1 MRYIA
6 IMAMLLIIVS
16 GFVAACSKGDEEPV
30 AAEPEPSEE
39 EVEPEAAPEEEEEE
53 EEERGPFNPFTGLPA
68 PEESIARRP
77 IAVTMDNHPA
87 ARPQV
92 GLAEADLV
100 FEMLAEGG
108 LTRLMP
114 IYLQEA
120 PEVVGPVRSAR
131 SYLLD
136 LILGLDAVL
145 THCGAS
151 PGAYRQIE
159 NLKMEVF
166 NDLWGAGG
174 FFRDPSS
181 GASYEHT
188 LFSRIA
194 DIRPLMTERGFE
206 RDEVP
211 PPMWQFA
218 SDDLPHAEDAEVAD
232 EIAIRFPGFGYT
244 ASFKYEEEGKRYLR
258 FTSGAEHL
266 DRDTGEQLAASNVI
280 VMWVETR
287 LIPGDTEGRLE
298 MNLTGEGEGLVVMAG
313 RVRDIIWKKEDL
325 HSPLEFYEASGAN
338 LVVTAG
344 TTWIEIVPL
353 NGEVTVREMD

>member
-1 MRYIA
+1 MRYFA
-6 IMAMLLIIVS
+6 IVMTLLIIVS
-16 GFVAACSKGDEEPV
+16 GFLVACSKDEEPV
-30 AAEPEPSEE
+30 AAEPEPSD
-39 EVEPEAAPEEEEEE
+39 EVEPDAAPEDEEEEEE
-53 EEERGPFNPFTGLPA
+53 EDLGPFNPFTGLPA

-87 ARPQV
+87 ARPQA

-136 LILGLDAVL
+136 LILGLDAVMA
-145 THCGAS
+145 HCGAS

-159 NLKMEVF
+159 NLKMQVF

-206 RDEVP
+206 RDEIP

-218 SDDLPHAEDAEVAD
+218 SDVPHAEDAEVAD

-280 VMWVETR
+280 VMRVETR

-298 MNLTGEGEGLVVMAG
+298 MNLTGEGEGLVVMGG
-313 RVRDIIWKKEDL
+313 RVRDITWKKVDL
-325 HSPLEFYEASGAN
+325 HSPLEFYEASGEK
-338 LVVTAG
+338 LVVIPG
-344 TTWIEIVPL
+344 PTWIEIVPL
-353 NGEVTVREMD
+353 NGDVTVREMD